1 MSTPRK
7 FTNSFKLG
15 EIVFIVRTRHVWF
28 DGSKSGPIVAIS
40 DFTCE
45 VWDEED
51 GCTYPIEKPRDI
63 HGLGEV
69 MSKKEF
75 AKVMAKV
82 AKQND
87 ER

>member
-7 FTNSFKLG
+7 FTDSFQLG
-15 EIVFIVRTRHVWF
+15 EIVSITRTKHGWF
-28 DGSKSGPIVAIS
+28 DGSKGGPIVAIS

-51 GCTYPIEKPRDI
+51 GWTYTIEKPRDI
-63 HGLGEV
+63 HGHGE
-69 MSKKEF
+69 MMPKKEF

-82 AKQND
+82 ARQND
-87 ER
+87 SR